1 MDPEVSRLVDRVE
14 RELFALEVHC
24 SGARLLGTGDERNQ
38 CRFAGTVLAEQYMRL
53 TCLEI
58 EIDIAQGIDTGK
70 ALRDA
75 LDPQQFPRVLEGISS
90 RVGKIAHS

>member
-1 MDPEVSRLVDRVE
+1 
-14 RELFALEVHC
+14 
-24 SGARLLGTGDERNQ
+24 
-38 CRFAGTVLAEQYMRL
+38 MRL

-75 LDPQQFPRVLEGISS
+75 LDPQQFPRVLGGISG